1 VPGDHDIDV
10 RRPRE
15 QVEFLDVM
23 QYMDADTLQGQ
34 RQVERNRGCPCP
46 LVVIPPDG
54 VDRGDV
60 PQRLEDFGSA
70 DVAGVNDVADSR
82 ECTDCFR
89 AKQSVRIG
97 NEAYRI
103 QRP

>member
-1 VPGDHDIDV
+1 VPGDHDIDA

-23 QYMDADTLQGQ
+23 QYMDADTLQVQ
-34 RQVERNRGCPCP
+34 RQVERNRGRPCA

-54 VDRGDV
+54 VDRGNF
-60 PQRLEDFGSA
+60 PQRFEDFRSA
-70 DVAGVNDVADSR
+70 DVACVNDVADSR
-82 ECTDCFR
+82 KCTDCLR

-97 NEAYRI
+97 DEAYRV